1 VSQGT
6 LISHKKV
13 LVLII
18 FVSKSNG
25 VMKRL
30 GTYFLQGLLLIAP
43 LAATIYIVLLLFQL
57 TDGLLS
63 TYLEKYFQLKIPGL
77 GILIIVILLVFLGI
91 IGETIFARP
100 VKLLINRILNRT
112 PILRLIYTSFKDLFS
127 AFVGKEK
134 KFHRPVVVLVDEQND
149 IWRMGFLTKDK
160 MGEMGLEGKVAVY
173 FPLSYNISGIL
184 YIVPANRVKPL
195 NISPA
200 EAMKFILSGGVSEM
214 DGLTDKI
221 D

>member
-1 VSQGT
+1 
-6 LISHKKV
+6 
-13 LVLII
+13 
-18 FVSKSNG
+18 
-25 VMKRL
+25 MKRL
-30 GTYFLQGLLLIAP
+30 GTYFLQGLLLISP
-43 LAATIYIVLLLFQL
+43 LAATVYIVFFLFQF

-63 TYLEKYFQLKIPGL
+63 TYLEKYFQLKVPGL
-77 GILIIVILLVFLGI
+77 GILIIVVLLVFLGI

-100 VKLLINRILNRT
+100 IKLLINRILNRT

-134 KFHRPVVVLVDEQND
+134 KFHRPVVVLVDEKND
-149 IWRMGFLTKDK
+149 IWRMGFLTNDK
-160 MGEMGLEGKVAVY
+160 MGEMGLDGKVAVY

-184 YIVPANRVKPL
+184 YIVPANRIKPL

-214 DGLTDKI
+214 DGLSDKTV
-221 D
+221 

>member
-1 VSQGT
+1 
-6 LISHKKV
+6 
-13 LVLII
+13 
-18 FVSKSNG
+18 
-25 VMKRL
+25 MKRL

-43 LAATIYIVLLLFQL
+43 LAATIYIVILLFQL

-77 GILIIVILLVFLGI
+77 GILIIVILLIFLGL

>member
-1 VSQGT
+1 
-6 LISHKKV
+6 
-13 LVLII
+13 
-18 FVSKSNG
+18 
-25 VMKRL
+25 MKRL
-30 GTYFLQGLLLIAP
+30 GTYFLQGLLLISP
-43 LAATIYIVLLLFQL
+43 LAATVYIVFLLFQF

-63 TYLEKYFQLKIPGL
+63 SYLEKYFQLKVPGL
-77 GILIIVILLVFLGI
+77 GILIIVLLLVFLGI
-91 IGETIFARP
+91 IGETILANP
-100 VKLLINRILNRT
+100 VKSLINRILNRT

-134 KFHRPVVVLVDEQND
+134 KFHRPVVVLVDEKND
-149 IWRMGFLTKDK
+149 IWRMGFLTNDK

-184 YIVPANRVKPL
+184 YIVPANRIKPL

-214 DGLTDKI
+214 DGLSDKTV
-221 D
+221 

>member
-1 VSQGT
+1 
-6 LISHKKV
+6 
-13 LVLII
+13 
-18 FVSKSNG
+18 
-25 VMKRL
+25 MKRL

>member
-1 VSQGT
+1 
-6 LISHKKV
+6 
-13 LVLII
+13 
-18 FVSKSNG
+18 
-25 VMKRL
+25 MKRL
-30 GTYFLQGLLLIAP
+30 WTYFLQGLLLISP
-43 LAATIYIVLLLFQL
+43 LAATVYIVFFLFRF

-63 TYLEKYFQLKIPGL
+63 TYLEKYFQLKVPGL
-77 GILIIVILLVFLGI
+77 GILIIVFLLIFLGI

-100 VKLLINRILNRT
+100 IKLLINRILNRA
-112 PILRLIYTSFKDLFS
+112 PILRLIYTSFNDLFS

-134 KFHRPVVVLVDEQND
+134 KFHRPVVVLVDEKND
-149 IWRMGFLTKDK
+149 IWRMGFLTNDK

-184 YIVPANRVKPL
+184 YIVPANRIKPL

-221 D
+221 V